1 MAAFQL
7 PNTRLTVC
15 RDGWFSPAWSHS
27 CVKGGRLCLRYQS
40 VIAYTIVSG
49 VQRKPVRGPVLMA
62 HLLRWGRSTARV
74 WHPDVRVRQSRR
86 TRGEPARPDAGIASD
101 A

>member
-15 RDGWFSPAWSHS
+15 REGWFSPAWSHS
-27 CVKGGRLCLRYQS
+27 CVNGGRLCLRYQS

-49 VQRKPVRGPVLMA
+49 VQRKPVLGPVLMTYLPYCA
-62 HLLRWGRSTARV
+62 CVCT
-74 WHPDVRVRQSRR
+74 PDVRVRQSRR
-86 TRGEPARPDAGIASD
+86 TRGEPARPEDGIASD